1 MRANQVV
8 EPFDRRSNQ
17 LQVTSHGSG
26 RGRILLNRVPVEE
39 KAGLF
44 WLEWF
49 WSGSANK
56 TEEDQ
61 GPTGA
66 MAKFPF
72 ELNFGES
79 DGVEAIHLV

>member
-1 MRANQVV
+1 M
-8 EPFDRRSNQ
+8 
-17 LQVTSHGSG
+17 
-26 RGRILLNRVPVEE
+26 NRVPVEE